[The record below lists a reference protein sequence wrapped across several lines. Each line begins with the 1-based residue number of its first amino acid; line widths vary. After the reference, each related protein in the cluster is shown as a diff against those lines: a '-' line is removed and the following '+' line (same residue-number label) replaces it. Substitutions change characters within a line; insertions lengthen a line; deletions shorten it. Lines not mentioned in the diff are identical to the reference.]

1 MWPDDVR
8 LQLGEINLYDTVKI
22 TTWIGVDLFI
32 GREEVAVLVS
42 QLRQLASTSSG
53 EVGRHALV
61 IREYGGGR
69 AQLSAHIGNS
79 RLAGGANR
87 AHAWSKVLDNGIGA
101 A

>member
-1 MWPDDVR
+1 VWANDVR
-8 LQLGEINLYDTVKI
+8 LQLGEINLYDAVKI
-22 TTWIGVDLFI
+22 TAWIGVDLFV
-32 GREEVAVLVS
+32 GHEEVVILIS
-42 QLRQLASTSSG
+42 QLRQLASASSG

-61 IREYGGGR
+61 IWEYGGGR

-87 AHAWSKVLDNGIGA
+87 AHAWSKILDDGIGA